1 MFQVSTHHWSS
12 QSALFPKQWS
22 DCPKARAA
30 KVKGP
35 QWLNEESPH
44 DHFIARAWTLAQISA
59 SSLRRALLSVWAS
72 LTCMHFPLLLLSAQC
87 RLRPRLNCVPTR
99 RQNTD
104 HQNHQTQIG
113 LKISLEVHVFQAPA
127 RLQTALPI
135 LQTYNLSIFFF
146 LTLLILL
153 WQGVIL
159 RYTEPTK
166 SWGWSHCSLV
176 SETCQ
181 HWRMTVQKR
190 PIIPQCTIL
199 NPSQAGF
206 IRNSLN
212 FHWIGYSIIQ
222 TGPMEHLAWSHCH
235 HITLMW

>member
-135 LQTYNLSIFFF
+135 LQTYNLSIYFFSYITD
-146 LTLLILL
+146 LAVTGRDS
-153 WQGVIL
+153 QVHRANQEL
-159 RYTEPTK
+159 RLEPLQPGIRDLSALENDRSKAAYYTTMYHSKPK
-166 SWGWSHCSLV
+166 PSRIH
-176 SETCQ
+176 
-181 HWRMTVQKR
+181 QK
-190 PIIPQCTIL
+190 
-199 NPSQAGF
+199 
-206 IRNSLN
+206 
-212 FHWIGYSIIQ
+212 
-222 TGPMEHLAWSHCH
+222 
-235 HITLMW
+235 

>member
-146 LTLLILL
+146 LH
-153 WQGVIL
+153 
-159 RYTEPTK
+159 Y
-166 SWGWSHCSLV
+166 WSCCDRAWFSD
-176 SETCQ
+176 T
-181 HWRMTVQKR
+181 
-190 PIIPQCTIL
+190 
-199 NPSQAGF
+199 PSQPRAEVGA
-206 IRNSLN
+206 IAAWYPRPVS
-212 FHWIGYSIIQ
+212 IGEWPFKSGLLYHNV
-222 TGPMEHLAWSHCH
+222 PF
-235 HITLMW
+235 